1 MKAASRN
8 RLEWGG
14 GLERQIDADAGRCW
28 GSLKKTRIMSVI
40 RFYTTQHMLSDYG
53 SSKSLNVKIG

>member
-14 GLERQIDADAGRCW
+14 GLGRQIDADAGRYW
-28 GSLKKTRIMSVI
+28 RSLKKTRAVYVI
-40 RFYTTQHMLSDYG
+40 RFYTTQHMFSDH
-53 SSKSLNVKIG
+53 SSTMSLNVRIG